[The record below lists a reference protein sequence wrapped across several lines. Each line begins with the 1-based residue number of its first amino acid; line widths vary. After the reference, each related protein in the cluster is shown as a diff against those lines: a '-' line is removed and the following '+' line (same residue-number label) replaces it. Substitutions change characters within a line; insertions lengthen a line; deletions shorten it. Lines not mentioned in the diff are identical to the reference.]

1 MRTLGEIQPG
11 QTVGRYEFLVPIAQ
25 GGMAA
30 VWAARLKGTRGF
42 SKNVAVKMMLPTISD
57 DPQFE
62 QMFLDEA
69 QIASRIRHPNCVEIL
84 DLGEQDDLLYLV
96 MEWVDGEPL
105 SSIRR
110 AAAKKDGIPRPI
122 AVKIVADAAA
132 GLHAA
137 HELKDEDGKLIGIVH
152 RDISPQ
158 NILITYDGVVKIVD
172 FGVAKAAGRTSEATS
187 AGQIKGKPPYMSP
200 EQALGKDV
208 DRRTDVFALGI
219 ILYQLTTGKHPFRG
233 ESDIV
238 TLQNIV
244 SDRPIIPPRAYD
256 REYPKPLE
264 AVVMKALER
273 DPEKRY
279 QSSADL
285 EGALDRV
292 FPPTVPRVRT
302 EDVGK
307 FVTAMLGERG
317 EERRTALKDAIKQAD
332 ERVAGAD
339 DAPATAMGRPLGE
352 LGTTV
357 GMPLNRPS
365 IPSSPTGPSGVSAR
379 GTPSSID
386 AIPLDG
392 LRPSF
397 PSEQSSSGPLS
408 MPHQTPFGTQTPSA
422 PPPQKS
428 RGLLWVMAG
437 LVVAGLF
444 VGGALFV
451 TKTLGDSKAAAAAPP
466 AAPTP
471 ETPSEAPPDETAE
484 AEEPKPEEP
493 VAKTEDET
501 DSDAI
506 DVAARRRKED
516 RLRPAH
522 RHQEGR
528 SQGDRQGSEGRSQE
542 GSKEGR
548 AQDRPEEDGRRVRAS
563 AGHGYR
569 FLTAHAGHSL
579 VEFGWRVCGV
589 RSRSTRRLQPA
600 ARARADSGW
609 DAGSEGRRG
618 VASKN
623 HPRGEKKRQF
633 QRPHSSRYAATRAW
647 LFRRLTGAG
656 TRERSGAS
664 AKAAA
669 RVAESRKRRPAT
681 LRVVGGE
688 KGSVLQSAKPHS
700 PNEGTNAR

>member
-42 SKNVAVKMMLPTISD
+42 SKTVAVKMMLPTISD

-110 AAAKKDGIPRPI
+110 AAAKKEGIPRPV

-137 HELKDEDGKLIGIVH
+137 HELKDEEGKLIGIVH

-158 NILITYDGVVKIVD
+158 NILITFDGVVKIVD

-244 SDRPIIPPRAYD
+244 SERPIIPPRAYD
-256 REYPKPLE
+256 RDYPKPLE

-273 DPEKRY
+273 DADKRY
-279 QSSADL
+279 KSAAEL
-285 EGALDRV
+285 EAALDRV

-307 FVTAMLGERG
+307 FVSSLLGERG
-317 EERRTALKDAIKQAD
+317 EERRTALRDAIKQAD
-332 ERVAGAD
+332 ERGAHG
-339 DAPATAMGRPLGE
+339 DAMPATTLGRPLGE

-357 GMPLNRPS
+357 GMPPTAGRPQLT
-365 IPSSPTGPSGVSAR
+365 SSPTHPSGVS
-379 GTPSSID
+379 GPTPSSID
-386 AIPLDG
+386 AIPLDPS
-392 LRPSF
+392 RPSI
-397 PSEQSSSGPLS
+397 PTDLSSSGPLS
-408 MPHQTPFGTQTPSA
+408 MPNQTPFGTQTPST
-422 PPPQKS
+422 PPIPQKS
-428 RGLLWVMAG
+428 RGLLWV
-437 LVVAGLF
+437 VAGLF
-444 VGGALFV
+444 VAALFV
-451 TKTLGDSKAAAAAPP
+451 GGAFLVTRGMNAAGTAAAAAPP

-471 ETPSEAPPDETAE
+471 EPGGEPAVEPEAKASAEPAPSAAPGGS
-484 AEEPKPEEP
+484 EEG
-493 VAKTEDET
+493 
-501 DSDAI
+501 SDAI
-506 DVAARRRKED
+506 DVSQLAVEKRPRPGAAPRPVAKKSDPKAQKDEKKE
-516 RLRPAH
+516 PK
-522 RHQEGR
+522 
-528 SQGDRQGSEGRSQE
+528 
-542 GSKEGR
+542 KEE
-548 AQDRPEEDGRRVRAS
+548 PK
-563 AGHGYR
+563 
-569 FLTAHAGHSL
+569 
-579 VEFGWRVCGV
+579 
-589 RSRSTRRLQPA
+589 PA
-600 ARARADSGW
+600 ATG
-609 DAGSEGRRG
+609 
-618 VASKN
+618 
-623 HPRGEKKRQF
+623 KK
-633 QRPHSSRYAATRAW
+633 P
-647 LFRRLTGAG
+647 
-656 TRERSGAS
+656 
-664 AKAAA
+664 
-669 RVAESRKRRPAT
+669 
-681 LRVVGGE
+681 GGFVPPPITDP
-688 KGSVLQSAKPHS
+688 GF
-700 PNEGTNAR
+700 